1 VTAKQPV
8 HQHHLIHHLL
18 ALHIFS
24 STKHVIDMIPNSIL
38 CSNCLM
44 IDLSA

>member
-24 STKHVIDMIPNSIL
+24 STSML
-38 CSNCLM
+38 LT
-44 IDLSA
+44 